1 MNYSFGCLALLA
13 VGSLFTWA
21 ACGPA
26 GDPARDTKDS
36 AAVHLITLDP
46 GHFHAAL
53 VQKKDNPQIAPAVH
67 IYAPGGKE
75 LESHL
80 ALIKQYNERP
90 EDPTHWDSKV
100 YTGADFFEKM
110 LSEKK
115 GNVLVLAGNNRN
127 KTGYISKGIE
137 AGINVLADKPMAI
150 TSPDFNLL
158 VEAFAHASQNG
169 LLLYDIMTER
179 SEITN
184 LLQKEIMHLP
194 AIFGELQSGTPED
207 PAIRIESVHYFFKQV
222 SGKPLFRP
230 AWFFDPTQQGEP
242 VADVGTHLVD
252 LVQWQAFPE
261 KTIDYQQ
268 DIRIL
273 SSSWWPTPLTLEQFK
288 AITQEEQFPAFLS
301 QYVTGGGVL
310 ETHAN
315 GEVNYTLNG
324 KHVKIIARWDY
335 QAREGGDTHNAIYK
349 GSKANLEIRQ
359 GREEQFKPVLYII
372 PVKGVGKDYA
382 EKMKQSFLSLAEKY
396 PGIALE
402 EAKDGWKVVI
412 PAAYNTGHEAHFGE
426 VMDRYLD
433 YLQNGNMPAW
443 EVPNMIAKYYLTTR
457 AVELAQR
464 KDAASR

>member
-1 MNYSFGCLALLA
+1 MNYFFGFSALLA
-13 VGSLFTWA
+13 AGSLLAWT

-26 GDPARDTKDS
+26 AGPVSDGEDS

-53 VQKKDNPQIAPAVH
+53 VQKTAHPRIASQVH
-67 IYAPGGKE
+67 IYAPGGRE

-80 ALIKQYNERP
+80 ALIKQYNERT
-90 EDPTHWDSKV
+90 ENPTHWDSQV
-100 YTGADFFEKM
+100 YTGPDFVEKM
-110 LSEKK
+110 LAEKK
-115 GNVLVLAGNNRN
+115 GNVLVLAGNNRD
-127 KTGYISKGIE
+127 KTGYISKGID

-150 TSPDFNLL
+150 TVTDFELL
-158 VEAFAHASQNG
+158 ANAFTRAREKG

-184 LLQKEIMHLP
+184 LLQKELLHLP
-194 AIFGELQSGTPED
+194 TIFGELQDGTSEN
-207 PAIRIESVHYFFKQV
+207 PAIRIESVHHFFKQV

-230 AWFFDPTQQGEP
+230 AWFFDPAQQGEP
-242 VADVGTHLVD
+242 IADVGTHLVD
-252 LVQWQAFPE
+252 LVQWQVFPE
-261 KTIDYQQ
+261 KPIDYKQ

-288 AITQEEQFPAFLS
+288 AITQEQQFPPFLS
-301 QYVTGGGVL
+301 QYVSGDGIL

-315 GEVNYTLNG
+315 GEVNYTLYG

-335 QAREGGDTHNAIYK
+335 QAREGGDTHNATYR

-359 GREEQFKPVLYII
+359 GREEHFKPVLYVV
-372 PVKGVGKDYA
+372 PTGNTGTGYA
-382 EKMKQSFLSLAEKY
+382 EEVKQSFASLAAKY

-402 EAKDGWKVVI
+402 EVKDGWKVVI
-412 PAAYNTGHEAHFGE
+412 PEKYDTGHEAHFGA
-426 VMDRYLD
+426 VMERYLD
-433 YLQNGNMPAW
+433 YLKNDNIPEW

-457 AVELAQR
+457 AVEQAQR
-464 KDAASR
+464 K